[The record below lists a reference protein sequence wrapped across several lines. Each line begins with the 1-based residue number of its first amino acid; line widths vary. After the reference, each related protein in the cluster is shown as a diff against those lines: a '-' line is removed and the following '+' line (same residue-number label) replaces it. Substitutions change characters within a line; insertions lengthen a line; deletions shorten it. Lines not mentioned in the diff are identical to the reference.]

1 MPPPSSG
8 NSDRPRAVITG
19 MGVVSPVGVGVDPFW
34 DACLEGRSGIERIQA
49 FDPSDLTC
57 QIAGEVLDFE
67 PTDHMERKAAR
78 RMARF
83 SQFAV
88 AGCAQALE
96 DAELDLAKE
105 DRARIGVIF
114 GNGIGGLPNI
124 QAGILHMQER
134 GAMRLDP
141 LLIPR
146 VLPNMAASN
155 ISMQFGLLGHNG
167 TVVTACAAGTQAIGE
182 AAELIR
188 RGAADVVVTGGAES
202 ATIEVMVGAFA
213 VMRALTSRN
222 DEPQRA
228 SRPFDADRDGFVPAE
243 GAGVFLLESEA
254 HAQARGARIRAE
266 VVGFGASADAYHL
279 VAPDES
285 GDGPVRA
292 IRVALNDACVSPGDI
307 DYVNAHGT
315 STPLNDASE
324 TKALKTAL
332 GEDAYRVAISATKSM
347 IGHAFGAAGA
357 LESIARRP
365 LHRDRPHPPHRQS
378 RDTRPRL
385 RPGLRPGRRPRSGRQ
400 RRPQELVR
408 LRRAERLPR
417 LPALRAVT
425 PLKCRRR
432 RS

>member
-1 MPPPSSG
+1 MPPPSSVRG
-8 NSDRPRAVITG
+8 GRPRVVITG
-19 MGVVSPVGVGVDPFW
+19 MGAVSPVGIGVDAFW
-34 DACLEGRSGIERIQA
+34 DACLAGRSGIDRVHA
-49 FDPSDLTC
+49 FDPVDLSC

-67 PTDHMERKAAR
+67 PTDYMDRKAAR

-88 AGCAQALE
+88 AGAAQAFQ
-96 DAELDLAKE
+96 DAQLDLGKE
-105 DRARIGVIF
+105 DRTRVGVVL
-114 GNGIGGLPNI
+114 GNGIGGLPQI
-124 QAGILHMQER
+124 QEGILKMRER

-155 ISMQFGLLGHNG
+155 ITMQFGLLGYSG

-188 RGAADVVVTGGAES
+188 RRAADVVVTGGSEA
-202 ATIEVMVGAFA
+202 AMVEVMLGAFA

-243 GAGVFLLESEA
+243 GAGLLLLESEA

-266 VVGFGASADAYHL
+266 VAGFGASADAYHL
-279 VAPDES
+279 VAPDGS

-292 IRVALNDACVSPGDI
+292 INTALADAGLGPADV

-324 TKALKTAL
+324 TNALKTAL
-332 GEDAYRVAISATKSM
+332 GEHAYRVAISATKSM
-347 IGHAFGAAGA
+347 IGHGFGAAGA
-357 LESIARRP
+357 LESIAAVRTIETGFLHPTLNLETPDPACDLDYVPGAARQADVRVVLKNSFGFGGQNACLVFRRYV
-365 LHRDRPHPPHRQS
+365 Q
-378 RDTRPRL
+378 
-385 RPGLRPGRRPRSGRQ
+385 
-400 RRPQELVR
+400 
-408 LRRAERLPR
+408 
-417 LPALRAVT
+417 
-425 PLKCRRR
+425 
-432 RS
+432 